1 MEEMMRLIY
10 VRLWV
15 LFISVIVFFALMAG
29 EGFSQQQGCKQVC
42 VKEAVQC
49 LKYGT
54 GCAQY
59 QNQCTSYR
67 NNCISYNRY
76 GGCSR
81 YQQVCA
87 QYKQVCTQ
95 TQQICLQQ
103 QKVCNQ
109 YQTVCPNQPVA
120 TPGKAFQQL
129 QEIEKGRDSLF
140 DGGPGSTLNR
150 R

>member
-1 MEEMMRLIY
+1 MRSICARFWFFL
-10 VRLWV
+10 VA
-15 LFISVIVFFALMAG
+15 VIVSFALMAG
-29 EGFSQQQGCKQVC
+29 EGFSQQGCRQVC
-42 VKEAVQC
+42 VKEAVKC
-49 LKYGT
+49 IKYGS

-59 QNQCTSYR
+59 QNQCSYYQNR
-67 NNCISYNRY
+67 CVSHNRY

-87 QYKQVCTQ
+87 RYRQVCTR
-95 TQQICLQQ
+95 TQQTCLQKQ
-103 QKVCNQ
+103 NVCSQ
-109 YQTVCPNQPVA
+109 YQTVCQKQPAA